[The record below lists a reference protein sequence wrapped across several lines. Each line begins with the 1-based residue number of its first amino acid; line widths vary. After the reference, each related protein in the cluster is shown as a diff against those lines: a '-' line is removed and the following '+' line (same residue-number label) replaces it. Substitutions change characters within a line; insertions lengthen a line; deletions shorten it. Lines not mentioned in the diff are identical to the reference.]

1 MKFETIAL
9 LTGLAA
15 LFSRR
20 TPENESERVA
30 TFPALPHS
38 AFPHLAEAMAQPS
51 TAPLQDDLFERAVRS
66 ILTGLLADVD
76 EATGNEGGNP
86 AR

>member
-1 MKFETIAL
+1 
-9 LTGLAA
+9 
-15 LFSRR
+15 
-20 TPENESERVA
+20 
-30 TFPALPHS
+30 
-38 AFPHLAEAMAQPS
+38 MAHPS

-76 EATGNEGGNP
+76 QATGNEGGNP